1 MCVSVCMSVSCVK
14 VCVCVSVSCVE
25 VCVCACMCR
34 VWKCVCECVVC
45 EVECAVYYSEL
56 VGNSKQITQAAI
68 QRTFLARVL
77 LSVDLMALPAR
88 ANVVVSVAPVCI
100 IL

>member
-1 MCVSVCMSVSCVK
+1 MWKCVCVHACVVCGS
-14 VCVCVSVSCVE
+14 VCVSVSCVKWN
-25 VCVCACMCR
+25 VL
-34 VWKCVCECVVC
+34 
-45 EVECAVYYSEL
+45 YYSEL

-77 LSVDLMALPAR
+77 LSVDSMALPAR